1 MEAVG
6 EYVVN
11 RTGTFAPQGLAN
23 TVWAFGTLGI
33 RRKPLLDAIAQ
44 AAVKCSGFTSQGLT
58 NSAWAFATL
67 AERKEMLFDFVAF
80 SAPVSDM
87 PFQELAMTAW
97 SFSTLLIGNGPFV
110 NDIAEL
116 ATAKLET
123 TNFRLCGLGSKE
135 ACPAEMVTA
144 LAGALQNLGA
154 DTSQY
159 LTAAASSLARVAEPL
174 DAAARTT
181 NHDSSVADLTDEV
194 PTVLATYPGI
204 AFIFKPKGWSVN
216 VNRDTA
222 AGLGDD
228 DAAEDSQESQ
238 AAPKL
243 TAWLQSELAPRFPIC
258 EDHSVQHGI
267 VHRLDLETSG
277 PMLCATSYQGYLTAL
292 LLFASRKVTK
302 EYVCLCKGWLSSQ
315 VCFLDAPLLYGEYQN
330 LEIEGEGAHGLRQA
344 KTEVLIVG
352 HFTDPAGAPVS
363 LLQIRLHT
371 GRRHQIRAH
380 LRYEGHPLIGDRT
393 YGDGAEPWCDSLFL
407 HSYHLGLTIGFPPLS
422 PCHVFVPLPANLRMV
437 LSCLKAMNAASHEM
451 QKDWQ
456 RQNGFTV

>member
-1 MEAVG
+1 
-6 EYVVN
+6 
-11 RTGTFAPQGLAN
+11 
-23 TVWAFGTLGI
+23 
-33 RRKPLLDAIAQ
+33 
-44 AAVKCSGFTSQGLT
+44 
-58 NSAWAFATL
+58 
-67 AERKEMLFDFVAF
+67 MLFDLVAF

-97 SFSTLLIGNGPFV
+97 SFSTLLIGNDPFV
-110 NDIAEL
+110 KEIAEA

-123 TNFRLCGLGSKE
+123 TNFRLCGFGSKE

-144 LAGALQNLGA
+144 LAGALQSLGA

-181 NHDSSVADLTDEV
+181 SYDSVADLTDEV
-194 PTVLATYPGI
+194 PTVLATHPGI

-243 TAWLQSELAPRFPIC
+243 TAWLQAELAPRFPIC
-258 EDHSVQHGI
+258 GDHTVQHGV
-267 VHRLDLETSG
+267 VHRLDLDTSG
-277 PMLCATSYQGYLTAL
+277 PMLCATSYQGYLIAL

-302 EYVCLCKGWLSSQ
+302 EYVCLCKGWLSNK
-315 VCFLDAPLLYGEYQN
+315 VRFFEAPLLYGEYQT
-330 LEIEGEGAHGLRQA
+330 LSSQGRHTLRPELEGEGAHGLRQA
-344 KTEVLIVG
+344 KTEVLTVG

-363 LLQIRLHT
+363 LVEVRLHT

-380 LRYEGHPLIGDRT
+380 LRYEGHPLIGDGI
-393 YGDGAEPWCDSLFL
+393 YGNGAEPWCDSLFL
-407 HSYHLGLTIGFPPLS
+407 HSYHLGLTTGFPPLS
-422 PCHVFVPLPANLRMV
+422 PCHVFVPLPCLQRHV
-437 LSCLKAMNAASHEM
+437 LCRHGCFGCHAALQASRIPPGGGTSAAAMP
-451 QKDWQ
+451 KPG
-456 RQNGFTV
+456 RQHRQ